1 MKKTLSLLLSLV
13 LMLSLALPASAA
25 ETEYP
30 TLEGGVTE
38 IQKYGNIV
46 LDIDPADL
54 KDGGY
59 TYGDLL
65 TVTVNGTGYDMPLC
79 TNYSD
84 VDTGALVL
92 RDSEGVLIAA
102 INMGDFATSNG
113 LAAKV
118 TAEDG
123 SYTWEFPEGQSLE
136 SITVSISM
144 KEQGGYYDQYLIH
157 QLTRHRRAGGLRLRR
172 GVRQLPQRG
181 CGRSGGERLFPQQ
194 QPREQRAGPRLLCR

>member
-102 INMGDFATSNG
+102 INMGTLRPATAWPPRS
-113 LAAKV
+113 
-118 TAEDG
+118 
-123 SYTWEFPEGQSLE
+123 
-136 SITVSISM
+136 
-144 KEQGGYYDQYLIH
+144 
-157 QLTRHRRAGGLRLRR
+157 
-172 GVRQLPQRG
+172 PQRTAPTPG
-181 CGRSGGERLFPQQ
+181 SS
-194 QPREQRAGPRLLCR
+194 PRASPWRASPSPSP

>member
-30 TLEGGVTE
+30 ALEGGVTE

-54 KDGGY
+54 EAGGY

-65 TVTVNGTGYDMPLC
+65 TVTVNGTAYEMPLC

-92 RDSEGVLIAA
+92 RLLEP
-102 INMGDFATSNG
+102 
-113 LAAKV
+113 
-118 TAEDG
+118 TAR
-123 SYTWEFPEGQSLE
+123 
-136 SITVSISM
+136 VASISTSIWAT
-144 KEQGGYYDQYLIH
+144 KVARSYL
-157 QLTRHRRAGGLRLRR
+157 
-172 GVRQLPQRG
+172 P
-181 CGRSGGERLFPQQ
+181 S
-194 QPREQRAGPRLLCR
+194 

>member
-92 RDSEGVLIAA
+92 RDSEGVL
-102 INMGDFATSNG
+102 
-113 LAAKV
+113 
-118 TAEDG
+118 TAFF
-123 SYTWEFPEGQSLE
+123 SVSSLE
-136 SITVSISM
+136 YSASSSFTLSPPRTAPTPGSSP
-144 KEQGGYYDQYLIH
+144 
-157 QLTRHRRAGGLRLRR
+157 RAS
-172 GVRQLPQRG
+172 PW
-181 CGRSGGERLFPQQ
+181 
-194 QPREQRAGPRLLCR
+194 RASPSPSP

>member
-92 RDSEGVLIAA
+92 RDSEGCADRRHQH
-102 INMGDFATSNG
+102 GG
-113 LAAKV
+113 LCDQQRPGRQGHRRGRLLHLGV
-118 TAEDG
+118 
-123 SYTWEFPEGQSLE
+123 PEGQSLE

-157 QLTRHRRAGGLRLRR
+157 QLTRTDERADYASDAVFANFRNVAVGDL
-172 GVRQLPQRG
+172 
-181 CGRSGGERLFPQQ
+181 GRTPFSAAAAP
-194 QPREQRAGPRLLCR
+194 